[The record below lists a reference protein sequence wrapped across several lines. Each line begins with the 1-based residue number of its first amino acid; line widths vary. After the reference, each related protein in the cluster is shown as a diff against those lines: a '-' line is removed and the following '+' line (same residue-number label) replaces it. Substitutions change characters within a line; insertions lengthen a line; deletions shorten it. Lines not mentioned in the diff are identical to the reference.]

1 MNPLSEQPVY
11 ITLPHMH
18 IQAMKS
24 LSEATGYIMLTHMH
38 IQAMKSL
45 SEATGY
51 ITLLRMHIQAMK
63 SLSEATGYITLLPL
77 HTEAMHSLDETIRSD
92 RHVDDP
98 DVAAILG
105 LPRPH
110 RSPFPGLAAATARRA
125 LPDRPARAHGGRRH
139 GLAMRRDPRPSPAR
153 A

>member
-18 IQAMKS
+18 IQA
-24 LSEATGYIMLTHMH
+24 I
-38 IQAMKSL
+38 KSL

-63 SLSEATGYITLLPL
+63 SPSEATGYITLLPL

-92 RHVDDP
+92 RHDDDP

-110 RSPFPGLAAATARRA
+110 SSPFPGLVAAAARRA
-125 LPDRPARAHGGRRH
+125 LPDQRGHTVVA
-139 GLAMRRDPRPSPAR
+139 AMA
-153 A
+153 

>member
-24 LSEATGYIMLTHMH
+24 LSEATGYITF
-38 IQAMKSL
+38 
-45 SEATGY
+45 
-51 ITLLRMHIQAMK
+51 LR
-63 SLSEATGYITLLPL
+63 L

-92 RHVDDP
+92 RHDDDP

-110 RSPFPGLAAATARRA
+110 SSPFPGLVAAAARRA